1 MYNNVAT
8 RVLTGECRLSYVN
21 LVAPRAN
28 NNDPSA
34 KPKYSVTLLI
44 PKTDTAVYQ
53 NILSSIEAAAAD
65 AQGKLW
71 NGVRPP
77 VMPIPI
83 HDGDGVRDN
92 GTPYGPECKG
102 CWVITASSNN
112 KPQVIHQSDINTELA
127 PQDIYS
133 GMYARVTINFFGYNR
148 AGKRGIGCGLGNVM
162 KTRDGEPLAG
172 GASAAA
178 DFAGIAAGGVTIPA
192 YGGTMSA
199 TPGQM
204 TYPNTGYSTSA
215 PAQAP
220 AAPGYGTDQY
230 AQQGAA
236 PAYTP
241 PQPQA
246 PAYPQTGG
254 VNPLTGQ
261 PW

>member
-1 MYNNVAT
+1 MYNNIAT

-21 LVAPRAN
+21 LVAPRVN
-28 NNDPSA
+28 GTDPNA
-34 KPKYSVTLLI
+34 TPKYSVTLLI
-44 PKTDTAVYQ
+44 PKTDTATYQ
-53 NILSSIEAAAAD
+53 NILNSIEAAAAD

-77 VMPIPI
+77 VMPQPI

-102 CWVITASSNN
+102 CWVITASSKN
-112 KPQVIHQSDINTELA
+112 KPQVVHQSDINTELL

-133 GMYARVTINFFGYNR
+133 GMYARVTINFFGYNT
-148 AGKRGIGCGLGNVM
+148 AGKRGVGCGLGNVM

-178 DFAGIAAGGVTIPA
+178 DFAGIAAGGVAAPA
-192 YGGTMSA
+192 YM
-199 TPGQM
+199 PGQM
-204 TYPNTGYSTSA
+204 GPQNTGYAA
-215 PAQAP
+215 PPP
-220 AAPGYGTDQY
+220 ASPGYGTDQY
-230 AQQGAA
+230 AQQQG
-236 PAYTP
+236 
-241 PQPQA
+241 QA
-246 PAYPQTGG
+246 FPQTGA